1 MPTGMCTR
9 IQSYSNLDFSDT
21 ESQCSRFNPW
31 KRLIA
36 TLFKCFPSNKQLNVF
51 GA

>member
-9 IQSYSNLDFSDT
+9 IQSNSNLDFSDT
-21 ESQCSRFNPW
+21 ESQCSINPW